1 MITIHVREL
10 ARQRGITSGYQLQ
23 KALDIS
29 PTAASRLWKGE
40 FDMIGLGTL
49 DKLCRVLRCQPSK
62 LLRHEP
68 DSR

>member
-1 MITIHVREL
+1 MITIHIREI
-10 ARQRGITSGYQLQ
+10 ARQRGITSGYQLH
-23 KALDIS
+23 KALGIS
-29 PTAASRLWKGE
+29 PTAAARLWKGE

-62 LLRHEP
+62 LLRYVP

>member
-1 MITIHVREL
+1 MMTVNISEV
-10 ARQRGITSGYQLQ
+10 ARQRGITTAYQLQ

-29 PTAASRLWKGE
+29 PTVAARLWKGE
-40 FDMIGLGTL
+40 FDMIGLVTL

-62 LLRHEP
+62 LLRHVP